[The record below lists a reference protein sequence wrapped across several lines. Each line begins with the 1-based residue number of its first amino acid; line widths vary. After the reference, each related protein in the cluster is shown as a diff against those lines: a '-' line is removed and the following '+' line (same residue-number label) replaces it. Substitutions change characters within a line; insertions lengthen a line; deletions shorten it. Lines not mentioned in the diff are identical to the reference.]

1 MSEIKPKLAIVT
13 GGTKR
18 LGAAIAARL
27 AGEGYQLALTSHS
40 ESQPEPGL
48 AAAIQRSDVRFELFD
63 CDLSITAEVE
73 ALIGQIVDEFGRV
86 PDLLVNCVS
95 RFLQDGWEDMDAD
108 DLEDQLAT
116 NMVAPVLLSRALVKA
131 AGASSSSDGAMPCI
145 VHILDQR
152 IRNPN
157 RDQLSYT
164 LSKQALAES
173 VRTLAIAFGRRARV
187 CGVAPG
193 LVLPT
198 DDYEEGQLEYIA
210 GEMPL
215 GVLPAPSDIAGAV
228 AFLAGAGA
236 VTGQIIYVDGG
247 AHLTQFDRDFV
258 HMKPQ

>member
-1 MSEIKPKLAIVT
+1 MSVGTEKLAIVT

-18 LGAAIAARL
+18 VGAAIAARL
-27 AGEGYQLALTSHS
+27 AEDGYRLALTSHS
-40 ESQPEPGL
+40 GSAPEEAL
-48 AAAIQRSDVRFELFD
+48 AKVLEREGTDWHLFD
-63 CDLSITAEVE
+63 CDLSVTGEVA
-73 ALIGQIVDEFGRV
+73 ALVGEIARHFGRA

-95 RFLQDGWEDMDAD
+95 RFAQDDWTDVEAD
-108 DLEDQLAT
+108 DLEDQFAT
-116 NMVAPVLLSRALVKA
+116 NLFAPVLLARDLVKA
-131 AGASSSSDGAMPCI
+131 SAAGSVPCI
-145 VHILDQR
+145 IHILDQR
-152 IRNPN
+152 VRNPN

-164 LSKQALAES
+164 LSKQALAQS
-173 VRTLAIAFGRRARV
+173 VRTLAVAFGRRARV

-198 DDYEEGQLEYIA
+198 DDYEAGQLEYIA

-215 GVLPAPSDIAGAV
+215 GVLPDPSDIAGAV
-228 AFLAGAGA
+228 AYLAGAGA

>member
-1 MSEIKPKLAIVT
+1 MNGGAGKLAVVT

-18 LGAAIAARL
+18 VGAAIAARL
-27 AGEGYQLALTSHS
+27 AGEGYALALTSHS
-40 ESQPEPGL
+40 GSAPDAALAEVLERESTD
-48 AAAIQRSDVRFELFD
+48 RHVFD
-63 CDLSITAEVE
+63 CDLSVTGEVE
-73 ALIGQIVDEFGRV
+73 ALIGGITAHFGCA

-95 RFLQDGWEDMDAD
+95 RFGQDDWTDIDAD
-108 DLEDQLAT
+108 DLRDQFAT
-116 NMVAPVLLSRALVKA
+116 NVFAPVLLARDLVKA
-131 AGASSSSDGAMPCI
+131 AADGRAPCI
-145 VHILDQR
+145 VQILDQR
-152 IRNPN
+152 VRNPN

-198 DDYEEGQLEYIA
+198 DDYGARQLEHIA

-215 GVLPAPSDIAGAV
+215 GLLPDPSDIADAV
-228 AFLAGAGA
+228 VWLARARA
-236 VTGQIIYVDGG
+236 VTGQTVYVDGG

-258 HMKPQ
+258 HMKPS